1 MIRLVD
7 LIHDAPRLAELEAL
21 LFENAMAPSMLDREL
36 SYGPCFVIGSPV
48 VAYALVRE
56 QPEVVD
62 LLRLGVLP
70 SAQGQG
76 HGRKLLEHV
85 IGLDKDTMLTVL
97 KENTRALRLYKN
109 AGFSIVGELRVDGA
123 LAWVMLRR
131 KC

>member
-1 MIRLVD
+1 MIRLAD
-7 LIHDAPRLAELEAL
+7 LIHDAPRLVDLEAL
-21 LFENAMAPSMLDREL
+21 LFTNAMAPSMLGREL
-36 SYGPCFVIGSPV
+36 SYGPCFVIGEPV

-76 HGRKLLEHV
+76 YGRKLLEHV
-85 IGLDKDTMLTVL
+85 IALGKDTMLTVL
-97 KENTRALRLYKN
+97 KENARALHLYKS

-123 LAWVMLRR
+123 LAWVMLR
-131 KC
+131 KK

>member
-1 MIRLVD
+1 MIRLAD
-7 LIHDAPRLAELEAL
+7 PTLDAPQLVDLEAL
-21 LFENAMAPSMLDREL
+21 LFENAMAPSVLDREL
-36 SYGPCFVIGSPV
+36 SYGSCFVIGSPV

-85 IGLDKDTMLTVL
+85 LTLGKDTMLTVL
-97 KENTRALRLYKN
+97 KENARALHLYQSV
-109 AGFSIVGELRVDGA
+109 GFGIVGELRVDGSQ
-123 LAWVMLRR
+123 AWVMLR
-131 KC
+131 KK